1 MEDKIS
7 ETKQKLEERLSL
19 MEVQIKNIRNSIN
32 IIDIEGNEEIIA
44 NKKKCQKNADEV
56 DKEEF
61 RIFEK

>member
-44 NKKKCQKNADEV
+44 NKKKC
-56 DKEEF
+56 
-61 RIFEK
+61 